1 MACQTIDAGTARGRR
16 SKPRTSA
23 SGADYLERL
32 GTVLE
37 QAMHSGPPATI
48 TELLRHGQGATPD
61 IVLSWL
67 SATYGASHIPT
78 NVLRSE
84 KRNAPSP
91 QLHPLLFEWYFDR
104 DSIEFITEVID
115 ALNSDVLC
123 LGTPSVAAELC
134 RMSQKGSVT
143 LVDADAGVTERF
155 RSLATLDTLHVGE
168 LDSFPVDRPYSV
180 VVADPPWYLADTFRW
195 LKVARR
201 HTRRGGTIVM
211 PIFPELTRPTASAER
226 EQLFAA
232 AERIGRVELWPNSIV
247 YETPLFEEEA
257 FGALGIQELG
267 DWRTADLLVIR
278 NVEGSSD
285 WPDMRGIHRGLDVW
299 RRFEIGSQ
307 IVMLRELETVARTN
321 SVFVP
326 IAGCPK
332 NTLTSVSERDPRRG
346 LIGIW
351 TSRNRVAAVGDT
363 AQAAAMLFELS
374 GEATV
379 VPRGRGASS
388 YLFLQDLLLAP

>member
-1 MACQTIDAGTARGRR
+1 MACHTMNARTARGSRVE
-16 SKPRTSA
+16 PDA
-23 SGADYLERL
+23 SGPGADYFERL

-37 QAMHSGPPATI
+37 RAMQSGPPATI

-78 NVLRSE
+78 QVLRSQ
-84 KRNAPSP
+84 KRNTARP
-91 QLHPLLFEWYFDR
+91 QLHPLLFEWYFNR
-104 DSIEFITEVID
+104 DSIEFITEVIAGFD
-115 ALNSDVLC
+115 SHILC

-134 RMSQKGSVT
+134 RLNQTGSVT
-143 LVDADAGVTERF
+143 LVDADAGVIERF
-155 RSLATLDTLHVGE
+155 QHLARLDTLHVGE
-168 LDSFPVDRPYSV
+168 LDTFPTGRAYSV
-180 VVADPPWYLADTFRW
+180 VVADPPWYLADTLRW
-195 LKVARR
+195 LKVARS

-232 AERIGRVELWPNSIV
+232 AERIGRPELWPNSLV

-257 FGALGIQELG
+257 FRALGINEVG

-278 NVEGSSD
+278 NVTGPAD
-285 WPDMRGIHRGLDVW
+285 WPDLGGIHRGLDGW
-299 RRFEIGSQ
+299 RRFEIGPQ
-307 IVMLRELETVARTN
+307 VVMLRELETVARTN

-332 NTLTSVSERDPRRG
+332 NTLTSVSERDPRRD
-346 LIGIW
+346 LIGLW

-363 AQAAAMLFELS
+363 AQAAAMLLELS
-374 GEATV
+374 GEFTMN
-379 VPRGRGASS
+379 PRGRGTSA
-388 YLFLQDLLLAP
+388 YLFLHDLLLAP